1 MDQILNDTSYLG
13 CWKGQ
18 KVNDALIS
26 DYCEHAGTPNKTI
39 VVYEAHGGP
48 PCLFYNQLSN
58 TLGKWRELAKK
69 NGVPF
74 FAFTLVREPISWYQS
89 FYNFFVTK
97 VGQNVTEA
105 GFFDDPHMK
114 ANMQCAELFGIHW
127 RTVPSI
133 HVSYSQ
139 CMDALALFKNQM
151 DWVSTTDK
159 LSMELI
165 PLISYLGRFE
175 NRNLSVILPHTQQ
188 RKKLV
193 LSEFSE
199 KGKEH
204 LRNWTEWDLLL
215 YNDIQGSYDF
225 NNNWKGFLDAKGALH
240 PVQYGV

>member
-1 MDQILNDTSYLG
+1 MLVLQPAEQYIGQVERAGKKEWGAIFCIYLG
-13 CWKGQ
+13 PRTNIL
-18 KVNDALIS
+18 V
-26 DYCEHAGTPNKTI
+26 P
-39 VVYEAHGGP
+39 
-48 PCLFYNQLSN
+48 
-58 TLGKWRELAKK
+58 ELLQ
-69 NGVPF
+69 F
-74 FAFTLVREPISWYQS
+74 L
-89 FYNFFVTK
+89 VTK

-204 LRNWTEWDLLL
+204 LRNWTECDLLL
-215 YNDIQGSYDF
+215 YNDIQGSYYF
-225 NNNWKGFLDAKGALH
+225 NNNWKCFLDAKGALH